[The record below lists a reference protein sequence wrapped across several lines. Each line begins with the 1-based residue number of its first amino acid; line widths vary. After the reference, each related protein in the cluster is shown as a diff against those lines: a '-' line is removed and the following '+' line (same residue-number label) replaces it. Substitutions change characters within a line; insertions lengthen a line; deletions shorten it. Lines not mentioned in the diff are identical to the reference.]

1 MIKGIFVTATGTDVG
16 KTYISALLVKKM
28 RELGYNCGYYKPVLS
43 GAEIIND
50 ELIPG
55 DCEFVVKMSGLDKK
69 PQQYASYIFKTPVSP
84 HLAAEIENIN
94 ISTKKI
100 KTDFD
105 NIKEDYDYI
114 VTEGAG
120 GIICPINLQEKK
132 IILPDIIKLLNM
144 DVIIVSNAS
153 LGSINSALLTVEYI
167 KSIGINIRGIILNN
181 FDENNFMQVDNK
193 KQIENLTGI
202 KIIATVK
209 RNQANIDIDEQNL
222 LSIFKEI

>member
-1 MIKGIFVTATGTDVG
+1 MTKGIFITATGTDVG

-43 GAEIIND
+43 GAKIING

-55 DCEFVVKMSGLDKK
+55 DCEFVVKMSGLDKN

-153 LGSINSALLTVEYI
+153 LGSINSAVLTVEYI

-209 RNQANIDIDEQNL
+209 KNETDIDIKEENL